1 MLILPIYAI
10 IICFA
15 SIVGVVTGF
24 GFSTLAIPVL
34 SITTSMPMVEI
45 LFLVAA
51 MHITLNAYKV
61 LFFHGGWNQITLF
74 FIIIGGISSLVGAWV
89 ALYIFQEQWRLLLGL
104 FLLLY
109 AVFSLFLQPP
119 VIPENR
125 FTAFAGATLSG
136 FFAGLLGIGGA
147 VRSVFLDVYNLPK
160 EAYIATTG
168 VIALAIDIARL
179 SVYQTKVV
187 HVQELWQ
194 FFLVSIPVQ
203 LLGVLIGRRLVTY
216 VPQHHYRHV
225 VSFALGLFGLWLLFG
240 NGFQ

>member
-1 MLILPIYAI
+1 MLILPMYAI

-15 SIVGVVTGF
+15 SVVGVVTGF
-24 GFSTLAIPVL
+24 GFSTIAIPML

-51 MHITLNAYKV
+51 MHLMLNAYKV
-61 LFFHGGWNQITLF
+61 LFFRGGWHQVTLF
-74 FIIIGGISSLVGAWV
+74 FIVIGGISSLFGAWLATYV
-89 ALYIFQEQWRLLLGL
+89 LQEQWRVLLGI
-104 FLLLY
+104 FLLMY
-109 AVFSLFLQPP
+109 AIFSLFVQPP

-125 FTAFAGATLSG
+125 FTALVGASFSG

-147 VRSVFLDVYNLPK
+147 VRSMFLDVYNFPK

-168 VIALAIDIARL
+168 LIALVIDIARL
-179 SVYQTKVV
+179 LVYQTKVLYDPG
-187 HVQELWQ
+187 LWHL
-194 FFLVSIPVQ
+194 FLVSVPVQ
-203 LLGVLIGRRLVTY
+203 LFGVLIGRRLVDY

-240 NGFQ
+240 NGF